1 MFSTC
6 FCVHEEKPFVHT
18 LQIHESK
25 YRSIVTSGPFSLLRV
40 GSGHEANCL
49 QEVVNAD
56 LKVTTTLSHKYP
68 LHLTQTKI
76 VQNFSSQL
84 FPQQEV

>member
-6 FCVHEEKPFVHT
+6 FCVHEEKPFVHA

-25 YRSIVTSGPFSLLRV
+25 SLSIVTPGPLSPLRV
-40 GSGHEANCL
+40 GSGHETSCL
-49 QEVVNAD
+49 QEVINAG

-68 LHLTQTKI
+68 LHSTQTKI